1 MENYPESYYLHN
13 IDRKLFE
20 HPIIMDSYECD
31 LCIVGGGFTGLS
43 TAIEAAKKNLKVI
56 LLEQHKIA
64 WGASGRNGGQIAPD
78 ISNGVQNLEKK
89 YGFDTVNHLW
99 NLSINAVKLID
110 QRIDEFNIDCDK
122 KKGSLEVATNISKIR
137 DFEDDINYYQKKL
150 NYSSSMILSKNE
162 THEAVGSERYFGGH
176 LHNIGGHIHPLK
188 YALGLADAAMSLG
201 VNIYEDSKVVKII
214 EDKNSVEVLTQHGKI
229 KAKNIAL
236 CCNAYLEEL
245 NSGIR
250 SKIMPII
257 NYMIATKP
265 LSKEH
270 QENVLPS
277 DYCVSDTNFD
287 LNYYRLSADKRMIF
301 GGGVSYSLRHTE
313 KLARNTEKRM
323 HKVFP
328 ILSSYNAEFIWGGYV
343 GITVNR
349 TLDIGQASQR
359 IFYAHGF
366 SGHGVALTGIAGKVI
381 AESIF
386 SGDKGTLDIFKR
398 IKHQNFPGG
407 RLFRMPLLVAISAL
421 QRMTDIFNA

>member
-20 HPIIMDSYECD
+20 HPTIMDSYECD

-214 EDKNSVEVLTQHGKI
+214 EDKNSVEVLTQYGKI

-265 LSKEH
+265 
-270 QENVLPS
+270 
-277 DYCVSDTNFD
+277 
-287 LNYYRLSADKRMIF
+287 
-301 GGGVSYSLRHTE
+301 
-313 KLARNTEKRM
+313 
-323 HKVFP
+323 
-328 ILSSYNAEFIWGGYV
+328 
-343 GITVNR
+343 
-349 TLDIGQASQR
+349 
-359 IFYAHGF
+359 
-366 SGHGVALTGIAGKVI
+366 
-381 AESIF
+381 
-386 SGDKGTLDIFKR
+386 
-398 IKHQNFPGG
+398 
-407 RLFRMPLLVAISAL
+407 
-421 QRMTDIFNA
+421 